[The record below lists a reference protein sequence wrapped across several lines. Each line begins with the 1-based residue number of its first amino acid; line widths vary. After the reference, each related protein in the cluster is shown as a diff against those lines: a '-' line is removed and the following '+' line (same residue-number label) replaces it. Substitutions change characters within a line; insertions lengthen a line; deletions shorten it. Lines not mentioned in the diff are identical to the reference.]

1 MNLGVALIRVLL
13 VSLFLIITLQARENP
28 FFPAKGEKE
37 MPFTS
42 NDDRTHQPLP
52 RSSIALPSSARVIK
66 KVTIEYENLDASV
79 DTRSI
84 KLNNSVDWHLP
95 IFVSQNI
102 AEAQPIKLTPTPK
115 KKKQITKVEKYK
127 KIATTKFVSFY
138 ATNKSLKLVTKDK
151 LIRNFLLVQPHRIVL
166 DFKKDASLKSY
177 IKKVPNS
184 AFAKIR
190 VGNHDGYYRA
200 VIELDGQYR
209 YKMKEI
215 AGGYIFTLR

>member
-1 MNLGVALIRVLL
+1 LA
-13 VSLFLIITLQARENP
+13 SLFLLTTLQARENP

-37 MPFTS
+37 MPLTS
-42 NDDRTHQPLP
+42 NSVITIQPLQ

-66 KVTIEYENLDASV
+66 KVIIEYENLDASV
-79 DTRSI
+79 DTRTI

-102 AEAQPIKLTPTPK
+102 AESQPIKSAPTS
-115 KKKQITKVEKYK
+115 KKKQTKKVQKYK

-138 ATNKSLKLVTKDK
+138 AEDKNLKIITKDK

-177 IKKVPNS
+177 IKKIPS
-184 AFAKIR
+184 SPFSKIR

-209 YKMKEI
+209 YKMKKI
-215 AGGYIFTLR
+215 SNGYLFTLR

>member
-1 MNLGVALIRVLL
+1 MIRVLL
-13 VSLFLIITLQARENP
+13 VSLFLIMSLEARENP

-37 MPFTS
+37 MPLTS
-42 NDDRTHQPLP
+42 NSVRTLQPLQ

-95 IFVSQNI
+95 LFVSQNI
-102 AEAQPIKLTPTPK
+102 AQTQPAKSAPPPSKSIK
-115 KKKQITKVEKYK
+115 KKKQIVKVEKYK